1 MKSAFFIL
9 ILLLPFSL
17 LAETI
22 TVANQSGRL
31 KSVNVI
37 HNLGYKYSDF
47 EYTSSCIIDDY
58 KYDANALSFDGKV
71 LEAIPG
77 QNSLLYKVAN
87 QNVPITMGMPILLIS
102 NRVCVPINDYFSALD
117 SLGICKVVS
126 RSNNVFR
133 ISDYSILRLVPKINQ
148 FSNKYNLA
156 YFEQVYKEVNNKNT
170 TVPTLKKRI
179 TSSNTTK
186 NTTKKAE
193 DKTLDL
199 IKDALKDE
207 KSETPKSANKKDD
220 YYDIPRGL
228 NRDDALKK
236 KN

>member
-9 ILLLPFSL
+9 LLLFPFGLVSK
-17 LAETI
+17 TI

-37 HNLGYKYSDF
+37 NSMGYEYSDF
-47 EYTSSCIIDDY
+47 EYTTSCIIDDY
-58 KYDANALSFDGKV
+58 KRDADGISFDGKV
-71 LEAIPG
+71 LQLAP
-77 QNSLLYKVAN
+77 NSNLLTYLVAK
-87 QNVPITMGMPILLIS
+87 QTILLTMGMPVLNLS
-102 NRVCVPINDYFSALD
+102 NRICIPIKDYFYALD

-126 RSNNVFR
+126 SSNDLYK
-133 ISDYSILRLVPKINQ
+133 IDDYRILRFAPKITN

-156 YFEQVYKEVNNKNT
+156 YYEQIYKEVNNT
-170 TVPTLKKRI
+170 GITPLPRVRRSVAKKVGP
-179 TSSNTTK
+179 
-186 NTTKKAE
+186 

-199 IKDALKDE
+199 IKEAMKDE
-207 KSETPKSANKKDD
+207 KSEVPAPPKKKDD

-228 NRDDALKK
+228 NREGALNKK

>member
-9 ILLLPFSL
+9 LLLFPFG
-17 LAETI
+17 LASKTI

-37 HNLGYKYSDF
+37 YNLGYEYSDL
-47 EYTSSCIIDDY
+47 EYTTSCIIDDY
-58 KYDANALSFDGKV
+58 KRDSAGISFDGKELQLTANSNLLTYLVAKQSIV
-71 LEAIPG
+71 L
-77 QNSLLYKVAN
+77 
-87 QNVPITMGMPILLIS
+87 TMGMPVLNLS
-102 NRVCVPINDYFSALD
+102 NRICIPIKDYFYALD

-126 RSNNVFR
+126 TSNDVYKIDDYR
-133 ISDYSILRLVPKINQ
+133 ILKFAPKITN

-156 YFEQVYKEVNNKNT
+156 YYEQVYKEVNNT
-170 TVPTLKKRI
+170 AI
-179 TSSNTTK
+179 TPLPKVRKSVA
-186 NTTKKAE
+186 KKAVQ

-199 IKDALKDE
+199 IKEALKEE
-207 KSETPKSANKKDD
+207 KSEVPTPPKKKDD

-228 NRDDALKK
+228 NRQDALNKK

>member
-9 ILLLPFSL
+9 LLLFPFGLVSK
-17 LAETI
+17 TI

-37 HNLGYKYSDF
+37 YNLGYEYSDF
-47 EYTSSCIIDDY
+47 EYTTSCIIDDY
-58 KYDANALSFDGKV
+58 KRDSAGISFDGKELQLAPNSNLLTYLVAKQSIV
-71 LEAIPG
+71 L
-77 QNSLLYKVAN
+77 
-87 QNVPITMGMPILLIS
+87 TMGMPVLNLS
-102 NRVCVPINDYFSALD
+102 NRICIPIKDYFYALD

-126 RSNNVFR
+126 TSNDVYK
-133 ISDYSILRLVPKINQ
+133 IDDYKILKFAPKITN

-156 YFEQVYKEVNNKNT
+156 YYEQIYKEINSAGITPLPKVRRS
-170 TVPTLKKRI
+170 VAKKPGP
-179 TSSNTTK
+179 
-186 NTTKKAE
+186 

-199 IKDALKDE
+199 IKEAMKDE
-207 KSETPKSANKKDD
+207 KSEVPTPPKKKDD

-228 NRDDALKK
+228 NRQDALNKK